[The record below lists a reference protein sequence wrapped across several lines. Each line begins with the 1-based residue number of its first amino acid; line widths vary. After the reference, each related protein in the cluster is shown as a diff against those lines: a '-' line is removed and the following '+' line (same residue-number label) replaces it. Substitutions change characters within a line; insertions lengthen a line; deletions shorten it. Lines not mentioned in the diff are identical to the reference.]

1 MFIIQVNTNKQ
12 DSITVTGPV
21 FLPYT
26 PDCDYKNGEELLTPE
41 KIKYLASSFKNY
53 GIIDYEHQFTL
64 KNKPYYL
71 KTVGEPVKLWISNKK
86 HTYTDVTGTVQKIP
100 RGSLWLTCKITEPSA
115 MKAIQEKKLTAYS
128 ATTANKEY
136 ANKLINIL
144 KSSNSFKFDINS
156 DIHKYAEQISIKRT
170 LIKDIIGPVLFTVT
184 LTSFPCVAGAKF
196 CESCLSNN
204 NTNSFKTFNVIGDD
218 NMDEQSFKEKFI
230 NDIESAFKSVLESFK
245 SEEVVDEET
254 ETETETEIIP
264 ENPETETETGTGH
277 VEQPTEIITEEP
289 TPESNKS
296 EEEIITETPEPEL
309 TTSDEAKPADE
320 ENQEIKN
327 PIPDSETESNTDKED
342 PTIIETEPDPITEN
356 KPESTPNQSNKHNP
370 LKHHQKNRKS
380 KRKISNKSN
389 QVPNGNDGIKGGNNM
404 TNKTKINEIQYIND
418 IVNGNLSGKSIND
431 YEITY
436 DGLPIIP
443 AFKNE
448 AILSHVFDEDA
459 RSAFKAS
466 FTEENTNKVILN
478 TELFAQYIRKLILSD
493 PILTDSTYHT
503 VYGESEDIYAIGIGD
518 NITQD
523 GISNENYYFDNENI
537 TDADLN
543 IATDKLRP
551 VPQRAKLHLSDRQ
564 IRNNIYGQDLLSS
577 ALDLT
582 RDAFNRG
589 VSLARVYGDTKATSV
604 SDKQFTRRDGLL
616 KRAGQQL
623 KSGTDFKATDKLS
636 RIFETMF
643 YSLPD
648 EAQNPT
654 DYVFYVPTNV
664 YRAYYNEFLFKSQDT
679 YVDIVTQRVPIYWQ
693 DIPIKVSPTLN
704 NTYAR
709 NNLFGKKAGI
719 LLTNPKNTHFGVGRS
734 FTIEPERMAST
745 SSTKYWYTM
754 DSDSLYALPE
764 YAVVA
769 TYADAEY
776 KELPHAFETVTT
788 GGGSSSAGGSGDSP

>member
-1 MFIIQVNTNKQ
+1 E
-12 DSITVTGPV
+12 G
-21 FLPYT
+21 
-26 PDCDYKNGEELLTPE
+26 
-41 KIKYLASSFKNY
+41 
-53 GIIDYEHQFTL
+53 
-64 KNKPYYL
+64 
-71 KTVGEPVKLWISNKK
+71 
-86 HTYTDVTGTVQKIP
+86 
-100 RGSLWLTCKITEPSA
+100 
-115 MKAIQEKKLTAYS
+115 
-128 ATTANKEY
+128 
-136 ANKLINIL
+136 
-144 KSSNSFKFDINS
+144 
-156 DIHKYAEQISIKRT
+156 
-170 LIKDIIGPVLFTVT
+170 
-184 LTSFPCVAGAKF
+184 
-196 CESCLSNN
+196 
-204 NTNSFKTFNVIGDD
+204 
-218 NMDEQSFKEKFI
+218 
-230 NDIESAFKSVLESFK
+230 
-245 SEEVVDEET
+245 VV
-254 ETETETEIIP
+254 
-264 ENPETETETGTGH
+264 
-277 VEQPTEIITEEP
+277 
-289 TPESNKS
+289 
-296 EEEIITETPEPEL
+296 
-309 TTSDEAKPADE
+309 E
-320 ENQEIKN
+320 ENDPDPVEN
-327 PIPDSETESNTDKED
+327 DPIEADPKEND
-342 PTIIETEPDPITEN
+342 PIEADPIEADPVENDPIEADPVENDPIEADPIEADPIEADPKENDPIEADPVENDPIETDP
-356 KPESTPNQSNKHNP
+356 KPNHSTKHNP

-389 QVPNGNDGIKGGNNM
+389 QVPHGNDGIKGGNKM
-404 TNKTKINEIQYIND
+404 TNKTKISEIQYIND
-418 IVNGNLSGKSIND
+418 IVKGNLSGKSINN

-436 DGLPIIP
+436 EGLPIIP

-448 AILSHVFDEDA
+448 ALLSQLFDEGA

-503 VYGESEDIYAIGIGD
+503 VYGESEDIYAIGIGE

-543 IATDKLRP
+543 IATDKIRP

-564 IRNNIYGQDLLSS
+564 KRNNIYGQDLLSS

-589 VSLARVYGDTKATSV
+589 VSLARIYGDTKATSV

-623 KSGTDFKATDKLS
+623 KTGTDFTATDKLS
-636 RIFETMF
+636 RVFETMF
-643 YSLPD
+643 YSLPE
-648 EAQNPT
+648 EAQNPA

-709 NNLFGKKAGI
+709 TNIFGKKAGI
-719 LLTNPKNTHFGVGRS
+719 LLTNPKNTHFGVGRA
-734 FTIEPERMAST
+734 FTIEPERIAST
-745 SSTKYWYTM
+745 GSTKYWYTM

>member
-71 KTVGEPVKLWISNKK
+71 KTVGEPVKLWISNKT

-100 RGSLWLTCKITEPSA
+100 PGSLWLTCKITEPSA

-144 KSSNSFKFDINS
+144 KSSNSFKFDISS
-156 DIHKYAEQISIKRT
+156 DVHKYAEQISIKRT
-170 LIKDIIGPVLFTVT
+170 LIKDIIDPVLFTVT

-245 SEEVVDEET
+245 SEGVV
-254 ETETETEIIP
+254 
-264 ENPETETETGTGH
+264 
-277 VEQPTEIITEEP
+277 
-289 TPESNKS
+289 
-296 EEEIITETPEPEL
+296 
-309 TTSDEAKPADE
+309 E
-320 ENQEIKN
+320 ENDPVEN
-327 PIPDSETESNTDKED
+327 DPVENDPIEND
-342 PTIIETEPDPITEN
+342 PIENDPVENDPIETDPVENDPVENDPIEN
-356 KPESTPNQSNKHNP
+356 DPIETDPIETDPIETDPIETDPVETDPIETDPKPNPSNKHNP

-389 QVPNGNDGIKGGNNM
+389 QVPNGNDGIKGGNKM

-589 VSLARVYGDTKATSV
+589 VSLARIYGDTKATSV

-623 KSGTDFKATDKLS
+623 KSGTDFKATDRLS
-636 RIFETMF
+636 RVFETMF
-643 YSLPD
+643 YSLPE
-648 EAQNPT
+648 EAQNPA

-788 GGGSSSAGGSGDSP
+788 SGGSSSTGGTGDSP

>member
-1 MFIIQVNTNKQ
+1 
-12 DSITVTGPV
+12 
-21 FLPYT
+21 
-26 PDCDYKNGEELLTPE
+26 
-41 KIKYLASSFKNY
+41 
-53 GIIDYEHQFTL
+53 
-64 KNKPYYL
+64 
-71 KTVGEPVKLWISNKK
+71 
-86 HTYTDVTGTVQKIP
+86 
-100 RGSLWLTCKITEPSA
+100 
-115 MKAIQEKKLTAYS
+115 
-128 ATTANKEY
+128 
-136 ANKLINIL
+136 
-144 KSSNSFKFDINS
+144 
-156 DIHKYAEQISIKRT
+156 
-170 LIKDIIGPVLFTVT
+170 
-184 LTSFPCVAGAKF
+184 
-196 CESCLSNN
+196 
-204 NTNSFKTFNVIGDD
+204 
-218 NMDEQSFKEKFI
+218 
-230 NDIESAFKSVLESFK
+230 
-245 SEEVVDEET
+245 
-254 ETETETEIIP
+254 
-264 ENPETETETGTGH
+264 
-277 VEQPTEIITEEP
+277 
-289 TPESNKS
+289 
-296 EEEIITETPEPEL
+296 
-309 TTSDEAKPADE
+309 
-320 ENQEIKN
+320 
-327 PIPDSETESNTDKED
+327 
-342 PTIIETEPDPITEN
+342 
-356 KPESTPNQSNKHNP
+356 
-370 LKHHQKNRKS
+370 
-380 KRKISNKSN
+380 
-389 QVPNGNDGIKGGNNM
+389 M

-418 IVNGNLSGKSIND
+418 VVKGNLSGKSINN

-551 VPQRAKLHLSDRQ
+551 VPQRAKLHLADRQ

-589 VSLARVYGDTKATSV
+589 VSLARIYGDTKATSV

-623 KSGTDFKATDKLS
+623 KSGTDFKATDRLS
-636 RIFETMF
+636 RVFETMF
-643 YSLPD
+643 YSLPE
-648 EAQNPT
+648 EAQNPA

-788 GGGSSSAGGSGDSP
+788 GGGSSSAGGSGESP